1 MIWAFNTS
9 VFVYK
14 RQTLYNCII
23 KFLGRNIKTSAV
35 RNISSKH
42 SHNTFSR
49 KMKMTFC
56 NKDY

>member
-1 MIWAFNTS
+1 MIWATRL
-9 VFVYK
+9 V
-14 RQTLYNCII
+14 YNCII

-35 RNISSKH
+35 RNISSKD